1 MRAEHKGARRPSAL
15 PNFDD
20 CLSGDR
26 PRLRRMAR
34 DLSHPLRADE
44 RATAQRLRLQ
54 ADFDAL
60 LERSRA
66 ALRAR
71 RAALPVPDFPPELP
85 VSGRRDEIATALAA
99 HQVIIVCGETG
110 SGKTTQLPKIAM
122 TLGRGV
128 AGLIGHTQPRRL
140 AARAT
145 ASRIA
150 QELKSPLGEVVGYKI
165 RFTDK
170 TGERSHVKLM
180 TDGILLAET
189 QTDPLLAAYD
199 TLIID
204 EAHERSLN
212 IDFLLGYLKTLLP
225 RRPDLKVVVTSATL
239 DAERFARHFADA
251 AGKPAPVIEVSG
263 RLYPIEMRYRPVE
276 SEEID
281 PAAAARSAAKGGR
294 EAAKDRSRDLMD
306 ALVDAVDEA
315 QRCGPG
321 DVLVFLPGEREIREA
336 AEALRKAHH
345 LPGTEILP
353 LFARQ
358 SAQEQAR
365 VFSASNGRRVVLS
378 TNVAET
384 SLTVPGIRYVVD
396 TGLARIKRYSPRNK
410 VEQLQVEKIA
420 RSAAQQRAGRC
431 GRVMDGICIRLYDE
445 DDFNRRPAHTDP
457 EILRS
462 SLAGVI
468 LRMKALKLGAVEDF
482 PFIDAPGARLIG
494 DGYALLAEL
503 GAVSDDDERKLTP
516 TGVELA
522 KLPLD
527 PRIGRMIL
535 AARDRGAL
543 AELLVIAAALSV
555 QDPRERPQDS
565 PGAADQ
571 AHARFRG
578 GEQDQKSE
586 FLWYWHLWKAWDEV
600 QRHESSS
607 KQKAWCKKH
616 FLNYMRMR
624 EWRDVFA
631 QLHTLCAEHGW
642 KENEQPA
649 NYEAIHKALL
659 AGLLGN
665 IGCKVEDASGPQ
677 AGAYLGARG
686 IKFWPHPGSAL
697 AKKAGKWI
705 MAAEQVETSRLFGRC
720 IARIEPEWVEEVG
733 GHLIKRQ
740 VFEPHWSKAS
750 GAVRAWERGT
760 LYGLVIYPRRGVAY
774 RDIDPALCRE
784 LFIRE
789 GLVQGEIVEGP
800 ARAMAFL
807 AHNQR
812 LVAEIER
819 LEHKSRRPDVLVDET
834 LIEAFYDS
842 KLPAEV
848 CDLAGLEA
856 WRKPAEKA
864 EPKLLHLSR
873 EQLMRHDAEG
883 VTTDRFPPTLEVL
896 GQKLKLAYL
905 HQPGEA
911 DDGVTLAVPLA
922 MLNQIP
928 ANRCEWLVPGLLEEK
943 VAALMKTVPQKHRHR
958 LQPVAESAAAF
969 MAVFEAGE
977 FDTDEPLLKMLQR
990 FVEERV
996 QLKLPLESFRPENL
1010 KPHCFMNFRV
1020 IDEHGRLMGQSR
1032 NLMELRARFREQ
1044 VAARFSAA
1052 KIGGALAGALS
1063 VVGVGGAGGG
1073 QGVGAGGAGVSA
1085 RGGGSDS
1092 VAGEVAGR
1100 ARSGAD
1106 ARDAA
1111 ADVGGRAGAG
1121 QPGGKGS
1128 GKAAGDAAGR
1138 SAAPAELPAP
1148 VLSGFTAWTFGA
1160 LPELLEVRVAGREV
1174 IGFPALHDDGDSV
1187 SLRPHDTPEE
1197 ASRVHRRGLARL
1209 FALNLK
1215 DQVRAVE
1222 RLPGLREL
1230 ALQYMGFGTE
1240 AELKAR
1246 LIEATLGRCCL
1257 LEPLPTDADAFA
1269 KRCAEAKSRVSLVAQ
1284 EFMRLTGQLLVEHA
1298 ALQKRLSGLK
1308 TFPEVVADI
1317 QGQLGALLPK
1327 DFLVAFEWDKLAHFA
1342 RYLKGAAVRLDKLR
1356 NNPARDAQAM
1366 AEWKQL
1372 AQAWE
1377 RERLARRR
1385 AGVEDP
1391 ALEEFRWLLEELR
1404 VGLYAQELRTPMPVS
1419 VKRLQKIW
1427 ESRPR

>member
-1 MRAEHKGARRPSAL
+1 MNACELNLFSGGHDVHGA
-15 PNFDD
+15 
-20 CLSGDR
+20 
-26 PRLRRMAR
+26 
-34 DLSHPLRADE
+34 
-44 RATAQRLRLQ
+44 T
-54 ADFDAL
+54 L
-60 LERSRA
+60 L
-66 ALRAR
+66 
-71 RAALPVPDFPPELP
+71 
-85 VSGRRDEIATALAA
+85 GA

-789 GLVQGEIVEGP
+789 GLVQGEIAEGP

-856 WRKPAEKA
+856 WRKQAEKA

-1128 GKAAGDAAGR
+1128 GKAAGDPAGR
-1138 SAAPAELPAP
+1138 SAAPAELPAQ